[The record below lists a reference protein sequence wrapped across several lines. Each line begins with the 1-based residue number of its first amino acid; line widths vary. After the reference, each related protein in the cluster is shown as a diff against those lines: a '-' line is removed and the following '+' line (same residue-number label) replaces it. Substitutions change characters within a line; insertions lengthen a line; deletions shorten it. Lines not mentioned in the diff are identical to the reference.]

1 MSVRGSNE
9 GCHNPEDRQGPRREA
24 GPSAPPRTASAADFL
39 AGGGE
44 MGTLIRGQDWSASPL
59 GPPDT
64 WPQSLRS
71 AVSILLPSRAQICLF
86 WGPDL
91 IAIYNDAYRP
101 TLGIKHPWALGRP
114 AREVWSEFWDDVL
127 RPLLEQV
134 VERGDAFWGADY
146 PFFLERRGFPEETYF
161 DISYDPVRDESGAVG
176 GVFCI
181 VSETT
186 GRVVGERRLKTL
198 RQISEVAAGA
208 ALADEAVRRVAE
220 AISGNPHDVPF
231 ALFYDQRSDG
241 HAGRCIAT
249 AGIEPVDA
257 GRWPLAHAATE
268 TLIEADQL
276 SQLQPLS
283 AAPWPE
289 PVSKVVIHRM
299 LGGGQAPLGWLV
311 AGVSPRLP
319 LDEPY
324 RDFFRLVAA
333 HTASAVTAARALE
346 EERERSRAL
355 AELDKAKTTFF
366 SNVSH
371 EFRTPLTLMLAPLEQ
386 MLGFDSGAPA
396 GKQRELVTIAHRNAI
411 RLQKLVN
418 ALLDFS
424 RIEAGRMQARYEP
437 VDLPVLTAELTS
449 NFRSAIETAG
459 LRLVVDCPPLAE
471 PVFVDRGMWE
481 TVVLNLL
488 SNAFKYTFEGE
499 IAVRLRASEETVEL
513 HIEDTGTGIAGAE
526 LPRLF
531 ERFHRV
537 ENAKGRSFE
546 GTGIG
551 LALVQELVRLHGGR
565 IAVRSAFG
573 RGTTFTINIPTG
585 HRHLPPEHVAHKAV
599 GAPVGSRAQA
609 YVSEAMGWLAG
620 RRATA
625 GAEGLMSAYPDL
637 GAQVDEGR
645 GLRVLLADDNADMR
659 EYVGRLLSGCG
670 YDVEA
675 VPDGQAAL
683 ARALAAPP
691 DLVLSD
697 VMMPGLDG
705 IGLLKALRAD
715 QRTTRVPMIVLSAR
729 AGEKAKLEG
738 LATGADDY
746 LIKPFSS
753 RELIAKVA
761 GAIRLEKARREAART
776 LEEENL
782 RMRELFEQA
791 PGFIAMLAGPDHVFQ
806 FANASYR
813 RLVGD
818 RALIGKAIRDALP
831 DVDGQGY
838 FELLD
843 KVYASGERFVGREAP
858 VRLQAAAD
866 AQAHDVVVDFIYE
879 PIRGRSGHVTGILVQ
894 GYEVT
899 GRVAAQVALHANEEQ
914 LRLATEA
921 AEIGLWDVD
930 IVNDTLYWPPRVKA
944 MFGISPDVPVT
955 MDDFHAGLHPDDRD
969 ATAAAY
975 AAANDPERRALYD
988 VEYRTVGKED
998 GVIRW
1003 VAAKGRGVFD
1013 DRGRCVRV
1021 IGTAIDVTGRK
1032 ASEARLK
1039 ELNETLERRMSEALA
1054 EKKLLADIVEGT
1066 DAFVQVADLDYTWL
1080 AINRASADEFERIY
1094 GVRPKVGDNMLQL
1107 LADRPTHQA
1116 SVRAVWG
1123 RALAGEEFTEIAEF
1137 GDPARDRRSY
1147 EMKFNILRDKEGRR
1161 IGAYQFVYDVTDRL
1175 RDQQRL
1181 AEAEATLRQTQKLEA
1196 MGQLTGGV
1204 AHDFNNLL
1212 MPIIAGLDLLQRRGA
1227 EGERGRRWI
1236 SGALQSAER
1245 ARTLVHR
1252 LLAFARRQP
1261 LQPQPVDVG
1270 ALIRG
1275 MAELVDSTT
1284 GPQIKVLV
1292 DVAEDLPAAR
1302 ADPNQL
1308 EMAILNLSVNA
1319 RDAMEGGG
1327 TLRISADA
1335 QTAEPGKAGQLAP
1348 GAYVRISV
1356 ADTGCG
1362 MDDAVAARAIEP
1374 FFSTKGIGKGTGLG
1388 LSMVHGLA
1396 LQLGGTLTI
1405 RSRRGFGTYVEL
1417 WLPVCA
1423 QPVSRTVVERGDE
1436 PARLAAGTA
1445 LLVDDEDVV
1454 RMTAADMLT
1463 ELGFRVVQAESGER
1477 ALQMLDQGL
1486 LVDLLITDHLM
1497 SGMTGAQLAYAVRE
1511 RRPAVRVL
1519 VISGFAEA
1527 EGLAPDLPRLTKPFR
1542 QTELSAALQE
1552 LGLGLRQLAAAI

>member
-1 MSVRGSNE
+1 LTTLSHTV
-9 GCHNPEDRQGPRREA
+9 
-24 GPSAPPRTASAADFL
+24 SAADFL

-44 MGTLIRGQDWSASPL
+44 MGAIIRGRDWSASPL
-59 GPPDT
+59 GAPET

-101 TLGIKHPWALGRP
+101 ALGIKHPWALGRP

-134 VERGDAFWGADY
+134 VAKGDAFWGADY
-146 PFFLERRGFPEETYF
+146 PFFLQRSGFPEETYF

-186 GRVVGERRLKTL
+186 GRVIGERRLKTL
-198 RQISEVAAGA
+198 RQISEIATGA
-208 ALADEAVRRVAE
+208 ALAEEAVRRVAQ
-220 AISGNPHDVPF
+220 AISRNPHDIPF
-231 ALFYDQRSDG
+231 ALFYDHPPDG
-241 HAGRCIAT
+241 HARRCIAT
-249 AGIEPVDA
+249 AGIEAIDA
-257 GRWPLAHAATE
+257 RNWPLAQAAAE
-268 TLIEADQL
+268 TVIEVDRL
-276 SQLQPLS
+276 SQLQPLR
-283 AAPWPE
+283 AGPWPE
-289 PVSKVVIHRM
+289 PVSKIVILSIR
-299 LGGGQAPLGWLV
+299 GGGEAPLGWLV

-319 LDEPY
+319 LDESY
-324 RDFFRLVAA
+324 RDFLRLVAA
-333 HTASAVTAARALE
+333 HTASAVTAARTLE
-346 EERERSRAL
+346 EERERSRVL
-355 AELDKAKTTFF
+355 AELDKAKTVFF

-371 EFRTPLTLMLAPLEQ
+371 EFRTPLTLMLAPLEE
-386 MLGFDSGAPA
+386 MIVGADGGAPT
-396 GKQRELVTIAHRNAI
+396 GKQRELATIAHRNAI

-424 RIEAGRMQARYEP
+424 RIEAGRMRARYEP
-437 VDLPVLTAELTS
+437 TDLPALTAELTS
-449 NFRSAIETAG
+449 NFRSAIDAAG
-459 LRLVVDCPPLAE
+459 LKLVVECPPLPE

-481 TVVLNLL
+481 TVILNLL
-488 SNAFKYTFEGE
+488 SNAFKFTFDGE
-499 IAVRLRASEETVEL
+499 IAVRLRAAGDAVEL
-513 HIEDTGTGIAGAE
+513 EIEDTGTGISEADV
-526 LPRLF
+526 PRLF

-537 ENAKGRSFE
+537 ENARGRSFE

-551 LALVQELVRLHGGR
+551 LALVQELVRLHGGS
-565 IAVRSAFG
+565 IAVRSALG
-573 RGTTFTINIPTG
+573 RGTTFTISIPRG
-585 HRHLPPEHVAHKAV
+585 QGHLPPERV
-599 GAPVGSRAQA
+599 GQEAGSPPAGLRAQA
-609 YVSEAMGWLAG
+609 YVSEAMGWLG
-620 RRATA
+620 R
-625 GAEGLMSAYPDL
+625 L
-637 GAQVDEGR
+637 GANEGADGLISADQDIGVAVHEGS
-645 GLRVLLADDNADMR
+645 GLRVLLADDNSDMR
-659 EYVGRLLSGCG
+659 EYVRRLLSGCG
-670 YDVEA
+670 YEVEA
-675 VPDGQAAL
+675 VAEGQAAL
-683 ARALAAPP
+683 TRALARPP

-715 QRTTRVPMIVLSAR
+715 QRTSRVPVILLSAR
-729 AGEKAKLEG
+729 AGEEAKLEG

-761 GAIRLEKARREAART
+761 GAIRLEKARREAARM

-791 PGFIAMLAGPDHVFQ
+791 PGFIAMLVGPDHVFE

-813 RLVGD
+813 RLVGN
-818 RALIGKAIRDALP
+818 RALVGKPVREALP
-831 DVDGQGY
+831 EVEGQGY

-843 KVYASGERFVGREAP
+843 KVYATGERFIGREAP
-858 VRLQAAAD
+858 VRLETPAE
-866 AQAHDVVVDFIYE
+866 AHDVMVDFIYE
-879 PIRGRSGHVTGILVQ
+879 PIRGRDGNVTGILVQ

-899 GRVAAQVALHANEEQ
+899 DRVSAQAALRANEEQ

-921 AEIGLWDVD
+921 AEIGLWDVNNVD
-930 IVNDTLYWPPRVKA
+930 NTLYWPPRVKA
-944 MFGISPDVPVT
+944 MFGISPDVPVS
-955 MDDFHAGLHPDDRD
+955 MADFYAGLHPDDRD

-975 AAANDPERRALYD
+975 EAANDPERRALYD

-1021 IGTAIDVTGRK
+1021 IGTAIDITERK
-1032 ASEARLK
+1032 ANEARLK

-1054 EKKLLADIVEGT
+1054 ERKLLADIVEGT
-1066 DAFVQVADLDYTWL
+1066 DAFVQVADLDFRWL

-1094 GVRPKVGDNMLQL
+1094 GVRPRVGASMLEL
-1107 LADRPTHQA
+1107 LANRPEHQA
-1116 SVRAVWG
+1116 SVRSVWG
-1123 RALAGEEFTEIAEF
+1123 RALAGEEFTQIAEF
-1137 GDPARDRRSY
+1137 GDPARDRRYY
-1147 EMKFNILRDKEGRR
+1147 EMKFNVLRDKDGRR

-1181 AEAEATLRQTQKLEA
+1181 AEAEAALRQTQKLEA

-1212 MPIIAGLDLLQRRGA
+1212 TPIIAGLDLLQRRGA
-1227 EGERGRRWI
+1227 EGERGQRWI
-1236 SGALQSAER
+1236 TGALQSAER

-1261 LQPQPVDVG
+1261 LQAQPVNVG

-1292 DVAEDLPAAR
+1292 EVAEDLPAAR

-1327 TLRISADA
+1327 TLRISADLRTVAPA
-1335 QTAEPGKAGQLAP
+1335 QVGQLAP

-1356 ADTGCG
+1356 EDTGCG
-1362 MDDAVAARAIEP
+1362 MDEVVAARAIEP

-1396 LQLGGTLTI
+1396 SQLGGTLTI
-1405 RSRRGFGTYVEL
+1405 RSRKGLGTKVEL

-1423 QPVSRTVVERGDE
+1423 EGAHRTEADGAEE
-1436 PARLAAGTA
+1436 PWSAAGTV
-1445 LLVDDEDVV
+1445 LLVDDEEMV

-1463 ELGFRVVQAESGER
+1463 ELGLRVVQAESGER
-1477 ALQMLDQGL
+1477 ALQMLEQGL
-1486 LVDLLITDHLM
+1486 LVDLVITDHLM
-1497 SGMTGAQLAYAVRE
+1497 SGITGVQLAEAIRE

-1527 EGLAPDLPRLTKPFR
+1527 DGLAPDLPRLTKPFR
-1542 QTELSAALQE
+1542 QAELSAKLQE
-1552 LGLGLRQLAAAI
+1552 LGLGVHQFAAAI